1 MQRNLEVSPE
11 KIKVFANNI
20 EQSSRINY
28 IWCVCVCMYTHTDLV
43 VYTGDIDINVSIYVH
58 ISYIYNKV
66 KCLTSNTFPDIQ
78 RSKKI

>member
-11 KIKVFANNI
+11 KIKAFANNI

-28 IWCVCVCMYTHTDLV
+28 IWYIHTHTDLV
-43 VYTGDIDINVSIYVH
+43 VYIGDIDINVSIYVH
-58 ISYIYNKV
+58 ISYIYKV